1 MKRILLILILNL
13 FVISC
18 ISQERIPSVNI
29 KTLDGKTINTAS
41 FSNNGDPIII
51 SFGLYGVKTVLR
63 NLKQLLRFMKT
74 GKKIL
79 M

>member
-29 KTLDGKTINTAS
+29 KTLDGKTINTV
-41 FSNNGDPIII
+41 I
-51 SFGLYGVKTVLR
+51 
-63 NLKQLLRFMKT
+63 
-74 GKKIL
+74 
-79 M
+79 